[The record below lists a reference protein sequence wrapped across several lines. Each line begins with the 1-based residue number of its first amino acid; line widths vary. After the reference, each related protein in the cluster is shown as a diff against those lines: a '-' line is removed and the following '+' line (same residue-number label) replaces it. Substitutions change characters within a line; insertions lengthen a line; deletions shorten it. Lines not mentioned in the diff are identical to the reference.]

1 MLWKV
6 LALCFGVNN
15 VRNSDITEVM
25 PVLLFSEYGLCSSR
39 VPTQI
44 EELVTVMNTKL
55 YELTHKDNDLIPK
68 GYHEA
73 RYRTLFNNVTVDP
86 VAVQKIRAGVK
97 LYKFLVDH
105 FGSELVRIS
114 IAANMT
120 GYDTVADINCTLKG
134 DKIVPVSVKS
144 YSSLDNAIKIKSI
157 AWHRL
162 VYNNLSKDKSVSP
175 SLPSELAITDMQD
188 EITSANKILSVI
200 ARNLNNEWHT
210 RISAMS
216 TVDILALCILSA
228 QPNTMVIETTVNAE
242 GIVYHDEISEENIN
256 SKTFAG
262 ATQNGNVLNVVFG
275 ELNFSIVIRY
285 RNRYPLIDI
294 YYNKK

>member
-1 MLWKV
+1 V

-25 PVLLFSEYGLCSSR
+25 PVLLFSEYGLSSNE
-39 VPTQI
+39 VPTDI
-44 EELVTVMNTKL
+44 EKLVAAMNTKL

-73 RYRTLFNNVTVDP
+73 RYRTLFNNVTADP
-86 VAVQKIRAGVK
+86 TAVQKIRAGVK

-114 IAANMT
+114 VVANMT

-134 DKIVPVSVKS
+134 DRIVPVSVKS

-162 VYNNLSKDKSVSP
+162 VYNNLSKDKNVSP
-175 SLPSELAITDMQD
+175 ALPPELAVTDMQD
-188 EITSANKILSVI
+188 EITSARKILSVI

-210 RISAMS
+210 RVSAMT
-216 TVDILALCILSA
+216 TVDILKLCILSS
-228 QPNTMVIETTVNAE
+228 QPDTMVIDTTTNAE
-242 GIVYHDEISEENIN
+242 DIVYHDEISEENIN

-262 ATQNGNVLNVVFG
+262 AMHNGNVLNVAFG
-275 ELNFSIVIRY
+275 KLNFSIVIRY

-294 YYNKK
+294 YYNYKK

>member
-1 MLWKV
+1 
-6 LALCFGVNN
+6 
-15 VRNSDITEVM
+15 M
-25 PVLLFSEYGLCSSR
+25 PVLLFYKYGLNSNK

-120 GYDTVADINCTLKG
+120 GYDTIADINCTLKG

-144 YSSLDNAIKIKSI
+144 YSSLDTAIKIKSI

-175 SLPSELAITDMQD
+175 SLPPELAVTDMQD

-210 RISAMS
+210 RVSAIT
-216 TVDILALCILSA
+216 TVDILKLCILSA
-228 QPNTMVIETTVNAE
+228 QPDTMVIETTTNAE
-242 GIVYHDEISEENIN
+242 DIVYHDEISEENIN

-275 ELNFSIVIRY
+275 KLNFSIVIRY
-285 RNRYPLIDI
+285 RNRYPMIDI
-294 YYNKK
+294 YYKK

>member
-1 MLWKV
+1 
-6 LALCFGVNN
+6 
-15 VRNSDITEVM
+15 M
-25 PVLLFSEYGLCSSR
+25 PVLLFYKYGLNSNK

-175 SLPSELAITDMQD
+175 SLPAELAVTDMQD

>member
-1 MLWKV
+1 
-6 LALCFGVNN
+6 
-15 VRNSDITEVM
+15 
-25 PVLLFSEYGLCSSR
+25 
-39 VPTQI
+39 
-44 EELVTVMNTKL
+44 MNTKL

-114 IAANMT
+114 IVANMT
-120 GYDTVADINCTLKG
+120 GYDTVSDINCTLKG

-175 SLPSELAITDMQD
+175 SLPPELTVTDMQD
-188 EITSANKILSVI
+188 EIASASKILSVI

-228 QPNTMVIETTVNAE
+228 QPNTMVIDTTTNAE
-242 GIVYHDEISEENIN
+242 DIVYHDEISKENIN

-262 ATQNGNVLNVVFG
+262 ATQNGNVLNVAFDK
-275 ELNFSIVIRY
+275 LNFSIVIRY
-285 RNRYPLIDI
+285 RNKYPLIDI
-294 YYNKK
+294 YYNYKK

>member
-1 MLWKV
+1 
-6 LALCFGVNN
+6 
-15 VRNSDITEVM
+15 M
-25 PVLLFSEYGLCSSR
+25 PVLLFHKYGLNVNR

-55 YELTHKDNDLIPK
+55 HELTHTDNDLIPK

-73 RYRTLFNNVTVDP
+73 RYRTLFNNVIIDQ

-105 FGSELVRIS
+105 FGSELDRIS

-120 GYDTVADINCTLKG
+120 GYDTVADINCALNS

-144 YSSLDNAIKIKSI
+144 YSSLANAIKIKSI

-175 SLPSELAITDMQD
+175 SLPAELAVTDMQD
-188 EITSANKILSVI
+188 KITSANKILSII
-200 ARNLNNEWHT
+200 ARNLNNKWHT
-210 RISAMS
+210 HVSDMT
-216 TVDILALCILSA
+216 TVDILKLCILGA
-228 QPNTMVIETTVNAE
+228 QPETIVIDTTTHAE
-242 GIVYHDEISEENIN
+242 DIVYHDEISEKNIN
-256 SKTFAG
+256 SKTFTG

-285 RNRYPLIDI
+285 RNKYPQIDI
-294 YYNKK
+294 YYNYKNKKV

>member
-1 MLWKV
+1 
-6 LALCFGVNN
+6 
-15 VRNSDITEVM
+15 M
-25 PVLLFSEYGLCSSR
+25 PVLLFSEYGLSSSR

-55 YELTHKDNDLIPK
+55 YELTHNDNDLIPK

-175 SLPSELAITDMQD
+175 SLPAELAVTDMQD

-275 ELNFSIVIRY
+275 KLNFSIVIRY

>member
-1 MLWKV
+1 M

-25 PVLLFSEYGLCSSR
+25 PVLLFSEYGLSSNR
-39 VPTQI
+39 VPTDI
-44 EELVTVMNTKL
+44 DELVSIMNTKL

-68 GYHEA
+68 GYHAA

-114 IAANMT
+114 IVANMT
-120 GYDTVADINCTLKG
+120 GYDTVADISCTLKG

-175 SLPSELAITDMQD
+175 SLPQELTVTDMQD

-210 RISAMS
+210 RVSAMT

-228 QPNTMVIETTVNAE
+228 QPDTMVIDTTTNAE
-242 GIVYHDEISEENIN
+242 DIVYHDEISKENIN

-262 ATQNGNVLNVVFG
+262 ATQNGNVLNVAFDK
-275 ELNFSIVIRY
+275 LNFSIVIRY
-285 RNRYPLIDI
+285 RNKYPLIDI
-294 YYNKK
+294 YYNYKK

>member
-1 MLWKV
+1 
-6 LALCFGVNN
+6 
-15 VRNSDITEVM
+15 M

-55 YELTHKDNDLIPK
+55 YELTRKDNDLIPK

>member
-1 MLWKV
+1 
-6 LALCFGVNN
+6 
-15 VRNSDITEVM
+15 M
-25 PVLLFSEYGLCSSR
+25 PVLLFREYGLSSSR

-55 YELTHKDNDLIPK
+55 YELTHNDNDLIPK

-120 GYDTVADINCTLKG
+120 GYDTVADINCALKG

-162 VYNNLSKDKSVSP
+162 VYNNLSKVKSVSP

>member
-1 MLWKV
+1 
-6 LALCFGVNN
+6 
-15 VRNSDITEVM
+15 M

-175 SLPSELAITDMQD
+175 SLPSELSITDMQD

>member
-1 MLWKV
+1 
-6 LALCFGVNN
+6 
-15 VRNSDITEVM
+15 M

>member
-1 MLWKV
+1 
-6 LALCFGVNN
+6 
-15 VRNSDITEVM
+15 M
-25 PVLLFSEYGLCSSR
+25 PVLLFSKYGLSSSR

-55 YELTHKDNDLIPK
+55 YELTHNDNDLIPK

>member
-1 MLWKV
+1 
-6 LALCFGVNN
+6 
-15 VRNSDITEVM
+15 M

-55 YELTHKDNDLIPK
+55 YELTHRDNDLIPK

-120 GYDTVADINCTLKG
+120 GYDTVADINCALKG

>member
-1 MLWKV
+1 
-6 LALCFGVNN
+6 
-15 VRNSDITEVM
+15 M

-55 YELTHKDNDLIPK
+55 YELIHKDNDLIPK

-114 IAANMT
+114 VAANMT

-210 RISAMS
+210 RISAVS

>member
-1 MLWKV
+1 
-6 LALCFGVNN
+6 
-15 VRNSDITEVM
+15 M

-55 YELTHKDNDLIPK
+55 YELIHKDNDLIPK

-114 IAANMT
+114 VAANMT

>member
-1 MLWKV
+1 
-6 LALCFGVNN
+6 
-15 VRNSDITEVM
+15 M
-25 PVLLFSEYGLCSSR
+25 PVLLFSEYGLSSNR

-55 YELTHKDNDLIPK
+55 YKLTHEDNDLIPK

>member
-1 MLWKV
+1 
-6 LALCFGVNN
+6 
-15 VRNSDITEVM
+15 M
-25 PVLLFSEYGLCSSR
+25 PVLLFREYGLSSSR

-55 YELTHKDNDLIPK
+55 YELTHNDNDLIPK

-162 VYNNLSKDKSVSP
+162 VYNNLSKVKSVSP
-175 SLPSELAITDMQD
+175 SLPAELAVTDMQD

-275 ELNFSIVIRY
+275 KLNFSIVIRY

-294 YYNKK
+294 YYKK

>member
-1 MLWKV
+1 
-6 LALCFGVNN
+6 
-15 VRNSDITEVM
+15 M
-25 PVLLFSEYGLCSSR
+25 PVLLFSEYGLSSSR

-44 EELVTVMNTKL
+44 EELITVMNTKL
-55 YELTHKDNDLIPK
+55 YELTHNDNDLIPK

>member
-1 MLWKV
+1 
-6 LALCFGVNN
+6 
-15 VRNSDITEVM
+15 M
-25 PVLLFSEYGLCSSR
+25 PVLLFSEYGLSSSR

-55 YELTHKDNDLIPK
+55 YELTHNDNDLIPK

-120 GYDTVADINCTLKG
+120 GYDTVADINCALKG

-175 SLPSELAITDMQD
+175 SLPAELAVTDMQD

-275 ELNFSIVIRY
+275 KLNFSIVIRY

-294 YYNKK
+294 YYKK

>member
-1 MLWKV
+1 
-6 LALCFGVNN
+6 
-15 VRNSDITEVM
+15 M

-55 YELTHKDNDLIPK
+55 YELTHRDNDLIPK

-120 GYDTVADINCTLKG
+120 GYDTVADINCALKG

-162 VYNNLSKDKSVSP
+162 VYNNLSKVKSVSP

>member
-1 MLWKV
+1 
-6 LALCFGVNN
+6 
-15 VRNSDITEVM
+15 M
-25 PVLLFSEYGLCSSR
+25 PVLLFREYGLSSSR

-44 EELVTVMNTKL
+44 EELVNVMNTKL
-55 YELTHKDNDLIPK
+55 YELTHNDNDLIPK

-162 VYNNLSKDKSVSP
+162 VYNNLSKAKSVSP
-175 SLPSELAITDMQD
+175 SLPAELAVTDMQD

-275 ELNFSIVIRY
+275 KLNFSIVIRY

-294 YYNKK
+294 YYKK

>member
-1 MLWKV
+1 
-6 LALCFGVNN
+6 
-15 VRNSDITEVM
+15 M
-25 PVLLFSEYGLCSSR
+25 PVLLFSEYGLSSSR

-55 YELTHKDNDLIPK
+55 YELTHNDNDLIPK

>member
-1 MLWKV
+1 
-6 LALCFGVNN
+6 
-15 VRNSDITEVM
+15 M
-25 PVLLFSEYGLCSSR
+25 PVLLFSEYGLSSNR

-114 IAANMT
+114 IVANMT
-120 GYDTVADINCTLKG
+120 GYDTVSDINCTLKG

>member
-1 MLWKV
+1 
-6 LALCFGVNN
+6 
-15 VRNSDITEVM
+15 M

-44 EELVTVMNTKL
+44 EEFVTVMNTKL

>member
-1 MLWKV
+1 
-6 LALCFGVNN
+6 
-15 VRNSDITEVM
+15 M
-25 PVLLFSEYGLCSSR
+25 PVLLFSEYGLSSSR

-55 YELTHKDNDLIPK
+55 YELTHNDNDLIPK

-175 SLPSELAITDMQD
+175 SLPAELAVTDMQD

>member
-1 MLWKV
+1 
-6 LALCFGVNN
+6 
-15 VRNSDITEVM
+15 M
-25 PVLLFSEYGLCSSR
+25 PVLLFSEYCLSSSR

-55 YELTHKDNDLIPK
+55 YELTHNDNDLIPK

-175 SLPSELAITDMQD
+175 SLPAELAVTDMQD

-275 ELNFSIVIRY
+275 KLNFSIVIRY

-294 YYNKK
+294 YYKK

>member
-1 MLWKV
+1 
-6 LALCFGVNN
+6 
-15 VRNSDITEVM
+15 M
-25 PVLLFSEYGLCSSR
+25 PVLLFYEYGLSSNK

-44 EELVTVMNTKL
+44 DELVGVMNTNL
-55 YELTHKDNDLIPK
+55 YELTHTDNDLIPK

-114 IAANMT
+114 IVADMT

-144 YSSLDNAIKIKSI
+144 YSSVDNAIKIKSI

-175 SLPSELAITDMQD
+175 SLPIELTVTDMQD

-200 ARNLNNEWHT
+200 ARNLNTEWRT
-210 RISAMS
+210 RVSAMT
-216 TVDILALCILSA
+216 TVDILKLCILSA
-228 QPNTMVIETTVNAE
+228 QPDTMVIDTKTNSDD
-242 GIVYHDEISEENIN
+242 IVYHDEISEENIN

-262 ATQNGNVLNVVFG
+262 ATQNGNVLNVTFG
-275 ELNFSIVIRY
+275 KLNFSIVIRY

-294 YYNKK
+294 YYNYKRIK

>member
-1 MLWKV
+1 
-6 LALCFGVNN
+6 
-15 VRNSDITEVM
+15 M

-175 SLPSELAITDMQD
+175 LLPSELAITDMQD

>member
-1 MLWKV
+1 
-6 LALCFGVNN
+6 
-15 VRNSDITEVM
+15 M
-25 PVLLFSEYGLCSSR
+25 PVLLFYKYGLNSNK

-44 EELVTVMNTKL
+44 EELVNVMNTKL

-120 GYDTVADINCTLKG
+120 GYDTVADINCALKG

-175 SLPSELAITDMQD
+175 SLPPELTVTNMQD
-188 EITSANKILSVI
+188 EIASASKILSVI
-200 ARNLNNEWHT
+200 AHNLNNEWHT

-228 QPNTMVIETTVNAE
+228 QPGTMVIETTTNAE
-242 GIVYHDEISEENIN
+242 DIVYHDEISEENIN

-275 ELNFSIVIRY
+275 KLNFSIVIRY
-285 RNRYPLIDI
+285 RNRYPMIDI
-294 YYNKK
+294 YYKK

>member
-1 MLWKV
+1 
-6 LALCFGVNN
+6 
-15 VRNSDITEVM
+15 M
-25 PVLLFSEYGLCSSR
+25 PVLLFREYGLSSSR

-55 YELTHKDNDLIPK
+55 YELTHNDNDLIPK

>member
-1 MLWKV
+1 
-6 LALCFGVNN
+6 
-15 VRNSDITEVM
+15 M
-25 PVLLFSEYGLCSSR
+25 PVLLFYKYGLNSNN

>member
-1 MLWKV
+1 
-6 LALCFGVNN
+6 
-15 VRNSDITEVM
+15 M
-25 PVLLFSEYGLCSSR
+25 PVLLFYKYGLNSNN

-55 YELTHKDNDLIPK
+55 YELTHNDNDLIPK

>member
-1 MLWKV
+1 
-6 LALCFGVNN
+6 
-15 VRNSDITEVM
+15 M

-39 VPTQI
+39 VPTKI

-134 DKIVPVSVKS
+134 YKIVPVSVKS

>member
-1 MLWKV
+1 
-6 LALCFGVNN
+6 
-15 VRNSDITEVM
+15 M
-25 PVLLFSEYGLCSSR
+25 PVLLFSEYGLSSSR

>member
-1 MLWKV
+1 
-6 LALCFGVNN
+6 
-15 VRNSDITEVM
+15 M
-25 PVLLFSEYGLCSSR
+25 PVLLFSEYGLSSSR

-55 YELTHKDNDLIPK
+55 YELTHNDNDLIPK

-175 SLPSELAITDMQD
+175 SLPAELAVTDMQD

-262 ATQNGNVLNVVFG
+262 ATQNGNALNVVFG

>member
-1 MLWKV
+1 
-6 LALCFGVNN
+6 
-15 VRNSDITEVM
+15 M
-25 PVLLFSEYGLCSSR
+25 PVLLFSEYGLSSSR

-55 YELTHKDNDLIPK
+55 YELTHNDNDLIPK

-175 SLPSELAITDMQD
+175 SLPAELAVTDMQD

-210 RISAMS
+210 RISAMT

>member
-1 MLWKV
+1 
-6 LALCFGVNN
+6 
-15 VRNSDITEVM
+15 M
-25 PVLLFSEYGLCSSR
+25 PVLLFSEYGLSSNK

-114 IAANMT
+114 IVANMT

-175 SLPSELAITDMQD
+175 SLPAELAVTDMQD

-210 RISAMS
+210 RVSAMT
-216 TVDILALCILSA
+216 TVDILKLCILSA
-228 QPNTMVIETTVNAE
+228 QPGTMVIDTTTNAE
-242 GIVYHDEISEENIN
+242 DIVYHDEISEENIN

-262 ATQNGNVLNVVFG
+262 ATQNGNVLNVAFG
-275 ELNFSIVIRY
+275 TLNFSIVIRY

-294 YYNKK
+294 YYNYKK

>member
-1 MLWKV
+1 
-6 LALCFGVNN
+6 
-15 VRNSDITEVM
+15 M
-25 PVLLFSEYGLCSSR
+25 PVLLFSEYGLSRNR

-44 EELVTVMNTKL
+44 EELVTVMKTKL

-73 RYRTLFNNVTVDP
+73 RYRTLFNNVTADTA
-86 VAVQKIRAGVK
+86 AVQKIRAGVK

-114 IAANMT
+114 IVANMT
-120 GYDTVADINCTLKG
+120 GYDTVSDINCTLKG

-175 SLPSELAITDMQD
+175 SLPVELAVTDMQD

-228 QPNTMVIETTVNAE
+228 QPNTMVIDTTTNAE
-242 GIVYHDEISEENIN
+242 DIVYHDEISKENIN
-256 SKTFAG
+256 SKTFAC
-262 ATQNGNVLNVVFG
+262 ATQNGNVLNVAFDK
-275 ELNFSIVIRY
+275 LNFSIVIRY
-285 RNRYPLIDI
+285 RNKYPLIDI
-294 YYNKK
+294 YYNYKK